1 MRTLWL
7 ADHLLVSE
15 RGHHVGYNGFIADSA
30 RRTGLD
36 VQILCARKCN
46 VEVPGGF
53 RMRRIF
59 RKDLRNDPPR
69 QLSRS
74 RLALGILEVI
84 AKRRFRYDLARGIM
98 PTDIGRDDIIFAEML
113 APRNLLGWLGWLKSF
128 PKQHEPALVLH
139 LGYAAE
145 RFKANAELPRLLSEL
160 KRSRKL
166 ERARFVSDSDLLRE
180 KYQTILQHPVS
191 QLPHVVSRR
200 VSDCYKP
207 PGRPPHFV
215 CLGNAR
221 QEKGFAEVL
230 TAIDILNGDGQA
242 PNAQFT
248 LQGSDPDAISA
259 AALANFRSA
268 TAGPV
273 SVITRALDEE
283 SYLQLLKNS
292 EVLLLPY
299 HLEKYSDRTSGV
311 FCEAVTS
318 GKPVITTRGSF
329 LGLEVARGGTGWLVE
344 DRNPDSVVHA
354 IRRAISELEPVAARC
369 AKLMPHYKLMFHP
382 DTFVSQLLALA
393 DEKR

>member
-98 PTDIGRDDIIFAEML
+98 PADIGRDDIIFAEML

-128 PKQHEPALVLH
+128 PKQQEPALVLH

-242 PNAQFT
+242 LNAQFT
-248 LQGSDPDAISA
+248 LQSSDPDVISA
-259 AALANFRSA
+259 AALAGFRSA
-268 TAGPV
+268 RVPGISLIAKP
-273 SVITRALDEE
+273 LDDE
-283 SYLQLLKNS
+283 SYLRLLKDAD
-292 EVLLLPY
+292 VLLLPY
-299 HLEKYSDRTSGV
+299 HVDRYQDRTSSV
-311 FCEAVTS
+311 FCEAMTS
-318 GKPVITTRGSF
+318 GKPTIVNEGSF
-329 LGLEVARGGTGWLVE
+329 LGSEVRRQGTGWLAR
-344 DRNPDSVVHA
+344 DRDPASLA
-354 IRRAISELEPVAARC
+354 ETIRRAVHELDTVAARC